1 MKTKRPFLRSPVLF
15 FSALLLALGGCSKD
29 DQSGGEI
36 TLIAPEDGAIIN
48 FMLADEA
55 AFSWEAVAGVD
66 GPFSITFSTAA
77 NQAGVTL
84 PAGSNPLTLD
94 AATLSAGLGELDVTA
109 GVRTPVYWSV
119 SAAGATSA
127 PRLANITRRPDIFIK
142 LLSPAD
148 GATVDLASGTGVTF
162 AWTVTPAGSRLTA
175 LLGQQA
181 DLSDGIPVDI
191 GTQGSPYVVPA
202 DMFALLN
209 EALQGYGGVDV
220 KPGQTYALYWTLI
233 PADAQLSRYPAN
245 IRRMN
250 VKTRP

>member
-1 MKTKRPFLRSPVLF
+1 MKTKKTFSFLL
-15 FSALLLALGGCSKD
+15 FSALLLALGGCSKDD

-36 TLIAPEDGAIIN
+36 TLIAPEDGAVIN

-142 LLSPAD
+142 LLSPAN
-148 GATVDLASGTGVTF
+148 GATVDLASNTDVTF
-162 AWTVTPAGSRLTA
+162 TWTVTPAGSRLTA

-191 GTQGSPYVVPA
+191 GTQGSPYVVSA

-209 EALQGYGGVDV
+209 EALQEYGGVDV

-233 PADAQLSRYPAN
+233 PAGADLSRYPAN
-245 IRRMN
+245 IRKMN